1 MEQALLVAA
10 RTQSSTQTMQAM
22 VYESYGPIEQLQLR
36 EIPRPSPRAD
46 EVLVRVQAAALHV
59 GDVFAVRGQPYL
71 MRVVTGLLRPKS
83 GIPGFD
89 VCGVVESVGA
99 EVTRFKAG
107 DRVFGASMG
116 TCAELVSVK
125 ATALAH
131 APERLSAAQ
140 AAGLA
145 TSGVPALVALRD
157 VAKLQPGSKLLI
169 NGAAG
174 GVGTFAIQIAKT
186 MGAEV
191 TAVCSSQ
198 RRALMLELG
207 ADHVIDYNQVDFTR
221 AAERYDV
228 IFDNVE
234 NHPLEACRRALTPR
248 GMLILNSGVGEDGL
262 ALWVRLLK
270 PLFLSP
276 LSKQTYRRFVTM
288 PEQKELEAL
297 AGLVTSGVLT
307 PVVGKTFPLSE
318 TARALAYIA
327 SGHALGKTV
336 IEITSSPTRA

>member
-1 MEQALLVAA
+1 MEQVLSEQLVAA
-10 RTQSSTQTMQAM
+10 RTNTMQAV
-22 VYESYGPIEQLQLR
+22 VYGSYGPIEALQLR
-36 EIPRPSPRAD
+36 EIARPTPRAD
-46 EVLVRVQAAALHV
+46 EVLVRVQAAALHI
-59 GDVFAVRGQPYL
+59 GDVFGVRGQPYL
-71 MRVVTGLLRPKS
+71 MRVVTGLLRPKY

-99 EVTRFKAG
+99 EVTRFKVG
-107 DRVFGASMG
+107 ERVFGAGFG

-125 ATALAH
+125 AETLAH

-145 TSGVPALVALRD
+145 TSGIAALVALRD
-157 VAKLQPGSKLLI
+157 VAKLEPGSKLLI

-174 GVGTFAIQIAKT
+174 GIGTFAIQIAKS

-198 RRALMLELG
+198 RRALMFELG
-207 ADHVIDYNQVDFTR
+207 ADHVIDYNEVDFTR
-221 AAERYDV
+221 ADERYDV

-234 NHPLEACRRALTPR
+234 NHTLEECRRALTPR

-270 PLFLSP
+270 PLVLSP
-276 LSKQTYRRFVTM
+276 LSQQTYRRFLTM
-288 PEQKELEAL
+288 PKLQELEAL
-297 AGLVTSGVLT
+297 ASLVTSGTLT
-307 PVVGKTFPLSE
+307 PVVGKTFPLAE

-327 SGHALGKTV
+327 NGHALGKTA
-336 IEITSSPTRA
+336 IEVTSSPTRA